1 MDPVRLIE
9 FTNQL
14 RFSQPR
20 EHVFEAFLDT
30 EKWFQIS
37 YGEERLVRIVNER
50 RVGGQ
55 IYEDWGDGAGKL
67 YGTIEWWDPP
77 AGYSQISAMLG
88 GGITLNHRYEFSE
101 EGDATLLSHRFSA
114 FGPLSDEM
122 AEGIGYHASLESFE
136 PQLRSWIE
144 EGTVTPLPPTAG

>member
-55 IYEDWGDGAGKL
+55 IYEDWGQGTGKL

-77 AGYSQISAMLG
+77 AGYSQMSNMLG
-88 GGITLNHRYEFSE
+88 SGITLTHRYAFTED
-101 EGDATLLSHRFSA
+101 GDGTLLDHRCTA

-122 AEGIGYHASLESFE
+122 VDGIRYHGSLETFE

-144 EGTVTPLPPTAG
+144 EGKVTPLSAMA